1 MEQGIELH
9 ISEVLKKNERKKE
22 NRKRNLQSIV
32 VFQNQQYLNGTRN
45 IPPKHL
51 PVSPNSGFL

>member
-1 MEQGIELH
+1 MEQKNKLH

-32 VFQNQQYLNGTRN
+32 VFQNQQYLNGNKEHPAQAFTSF
-45 IPPKHL
+45 PK
-51 PVSPNSGFL
+51 